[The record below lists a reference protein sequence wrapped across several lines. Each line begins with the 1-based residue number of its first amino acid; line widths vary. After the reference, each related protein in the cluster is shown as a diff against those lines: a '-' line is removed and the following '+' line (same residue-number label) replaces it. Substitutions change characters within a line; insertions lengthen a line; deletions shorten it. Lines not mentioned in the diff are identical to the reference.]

1 MVPGGAL
8 TSSQEPPS
16 AHATDGALSDHGGGR
31 VVLLA
36 GPGYSTDIVANYL
49 ASRVSDLVVV
59 VEDPQSRLQMA
70 RRRARRVGWLSAV
83 GQVLFVVL
91 LLPVLRRLGARRQ
104 AAIFRA
110 ASVDVNP
117 LSPSHRVASVN
128 DDVTLALLTSLQPKV
143 VVVHGTRII
152 AARVL
157 ESAGCPVV
165 NMHAGITLRYRGV
178 HGGYWALA
186 EQHPDWVGTTVH
198 LVDPGID
205 TGGIL
210 AQSTFEVSAEDT
222 IATYPDLHLVHGL
235 PLLGAQVDRVM
246 AGAALEP
253 LPASVAPGSSFY
265 YHPTIWGYLWLRWR
279 RGVR

>member
-1 MVPGGAL
+1 
-8 TSSQEPPS
+8 
-16 AHATDGALSDHGGGR
+16 

-59 VEDPQSRLQMA
+59 VENPQPRMEMA
-70 RRRARRVGWLSAV
+70 RRRARRIGWLSVV
-83 GQVLFVVL
+83 GQVLFIIIL
-91 LLPVLRRLGARRQ
+91 QPVLRRLGARRRE
-104 AAIFRA
+104 AIFRA
-110 ASVDVNP
+110 ASVDATHRP
-117 LSPSHRVASVN
+117 PSHRVPSVN
-128 DDVTLALLTSLQPKV
+128 DDEAVALLASLRPDV

-157 ESAGCPVV
+157 KSAGCPVI

-186 EQHPDWVGTTVH
+186 EQHPEWVGTTVH

-210 AQSTFEVSAEDT
+210 AQSTFEVSGEDT
-222 IATYPDLHLVHGL
+222 FATYPDLHLVHGL
-235 PLLGAQVDRVM
+235 PLLGAQVDKVT
-246 AGAALEP
+246 AGTSLET
-253 LPASVAPGSSFY
+253 LQTSVAPGSGFY
-265 YHPTIWGYLWLRWR
+265 YHPTIWGYLWLRLR
-279 RGVR
+279 GGVR

>member
-1 MVPGGAL
+1 MVPGGTL
-8 TSSQEPPS
+8 TSPTEPPS
-16 AHATDGALSDHGGGR
+16 AHATAGGPPPHGGGR

-49 ASRVSDLVVV
+49 ASRVPDLVVV
-59 VEDPQSRLQMA
+59 VENPQSRMEMA
-70 RRRARRVGWLSAV
+70 RRRARRVGWLSVV

-91 LLPVLRRLGARRQ
+91 LQPVLRRLGARRR

-110 ASVDVNP
+110 ASVDTTHRA
-117 LSPSHRVASVN
+117 PSHRVPSVN
-128 DDVTLALLTSLQPKV
+128 DDETVALLASLRPDV

-186 EQHPDWVGTTVH
+186 EQHPEWVGTTVH

-210 AQSTFEVSAEDT
+210 AQTTFEVSGEDT

-235 PLLGAQVDRVM
+235 PLLGAQVDKVM
-246 AGAALEP
+246 AGTELEP
-253 LPASVAPGSSFY
+253 LPASVAPGSGFY
-265 YHPTIWGYLWLRWR
+265 YHPTIWGYLWRRWR
-279 RGVR
+279 DGVR